1 MGTGWAAGGAP
12 GVRRRL
18 GEVLVAGKVLTDA
31 QLNEALR
38 VQREDKGR
46 RRRLGEVIT
55 ALGLADEVAIARALS
70 DQLGLPF
77 LDLGNL
83 PIPDETLAV
92 LPRNVAVRHG
102 AVPVTI
108 AHDVLTVALADP
120 TNVLALDDI
129 RLATKLASVRTAV
142 ATASDIKEAVNRYYG
157 GGASAGET
165 FGSLAD
171 VEGLEATEEREEDLE
186 QVGDVDDAP
195 VVRLVNAIMGEA
207 LHSRASDIHVEPQ
220 ERDVRVRYRIDG
232 LLREVT
238 VVPKAIQGPLISR
251 IKILSGMDI
260 SERRKPQDGR
270 GRIKLDRQEAD
281 TRVSSM
287 PTMHG
292 ETVVIRLLRKET
304 EKAKTLAEV
313 GLDERDRV
321 VVERAL
327 GEPQGL
333 ILITGPTGSGK
344 TSSLYAGLASVIRP
358 DINVVTLEDPVEYQM
373 RGVNQVQIN
382 ERVGLTFAGGLR
394 TILRQDPDIVMVGEI
409 RDPETASIA
418 MQASMTGHLVLS
430 TLHTNDAPAAVSRL
444 IDMGV
449 EPFLITSS
457 LTLVVGQRLARVPCS
472 KCSEPVEADPRTL
485 ELLGLDPDQV
495 DEAGLR
501 SGPGCGFCA
510 QTGYQGRLGL
520 FEVVRVTRKIR
531 ELVVARATEVALKE
545 EAVAGGMRSMRADG
559 LAKALAG
566 RTTLEEVLRVTPPDP
581 DLARK
586 ASNRAGAPPPA
597 QVAPGPQDPAQGAG
611 PGRRPHHRRDRRRR
625 PGRRLRGG
633 RGQPPRRGPAHGRVR
648 APRPDPGRPRPP
660 RHRPRRAAGHPPRR
674 RPRPPVPGHV
684 DHRRPPHPRPGHHLR
699 GHRLPPQ
706 APQRAAA
713 PQRGRRRPPAAPIP
727 GRPLRLNRQPLRQ
740 SAGRRCRCR
749 RRGGRRSGSTS
760 GLPGGCRR

>member
-1 MGTGWAAGGAP
+1 MGMGVAAGGP
-12 GVRRRL
+12 SGGRRRL
-18 GEVLVAGKVLTDA
+18 GEVLVAGKVLTEA

-55 ALGLADEVAIARALS
+55 ALGLADEVQIARALS

-77 LDLGNL
+77 LDLGSL

-92 LPRNVAVRHG
+92 LPRNVALRHN
-102 AVPVTI
+102 AVPVTL

-142 ATASDIKEAVNRYYG
+142 ATASDVQEAVNRYYG
-157 GGASAGET
+157 GATSGGMADT
-165 FGSLAD
+165 FGALAD
-171 VEGLEATEEREEDLE
+171 VDGLEASEEREEDLE

-195 VVRLVNAIMGEA
+195 VVRLVNAVMGEA
-207 LHSRASDIHVEPQ
+207 LRSRASDIHIEPQ
-220 ERDVRVRYRIDG
+220 EREVRVRYRIDG

-251 IKILSGMDI
+251 VKILSGMDI

-270 GRIKLDRQEAD
+270 GRIRLERLEAD

-313 GLDERDRV
+313 GLDDRDRE

-327 GEPQGL
+327 AEPQGL

-373 RGVNQVQIN
+373 SGVNQVQIN
-382 ERVGLTFAGGLR
+382 ERVGLSFASGLR

-430 TLHTNDAPAAVSRL
+430 TLHTNDAPSAVSRL

-472 KCSEPVEADPRTL
+472 RCSEPVEADPRTL

-495 DEAGLR
+495 AGAGLR

-510 QTGYQGRLGL
+510 QTGYEGRIGL
-520 FEVVRVTRKIR
+520 FEVVRVTRKLR
-531 ELVVARATEVALKE
+531 ELIVARATEAALKE
-545 EAVAGGMRSMRADG
+545 EATASGMRSMRADG

-581 DLARK
+581 DLAAK
-586 ASNRAGAPPPA
+586 AT
-597 QVAPGPQDPAQGAG
+597 
-611 PGRRPHHRRDRRRR
+611 
-625 PGRRLRGG
+625 
-633 RGQPPRRGPAHGRVR
+633 
-648 APRPDPGRPRPP
+648 
-660 RHRPRRAAGHPPRR
+660 RRAAGAPAPVQVAQAAKTPPKVLVLDDDHAIAEVTAAVLVDGYEVVAASHIDEGVRMVASERPDLVLVDLDLPGVDPTQLLDRLREAAVDVLPVLVMSATDDRHTRERAATAGATGFIPKPFSEPQLRSEVAAVLQR
-674 RPRPPVPGHV
+674 RPV
-684 DHRRPPHPRPGHHLR
+684 L
-699 GHRLPPQ
+699 
-706 APQRAAA
+706 
-713 PQRGRRRPPAAPIP
+713 
-727 GRPLRLNRQPLRQ
+727 
-740 SAGRRCRCR
+740 
-749 RRGGRRSGSTS
+749 T
-760 GLPGGCRR
+760 

>member
-12 GVRRRL
+12 AGRRRL
-18 GEVLVAGKVLTDA
+18 GEVLVAGQVLTEA
-31 QLNEALR
+31 QLEEALR

-55 ALGLADEVAIARALS
+55 ALGLADEVQIARALS

-77 LDLGNL
+77 LDLGSM

-92 LPRNVAVRHG
+92 LPRNVALRHG
-102 AVPVTI
+102 AVPVTL

-120 TNVLALDDI
+120 TNVLALDAI

-142 ATASDIKEAVNRYYG
+142 ATASDVQEAVNRYYG
-157 GGASAGET
+157 GAAAGGVGDT
-165 FGSLAD
+165 FGALQD
-171 VEGLEATEEREEDLE
+171 VEGLELTEDREEDLE

-207 LHSRASDIHVEPQ
+207 LHSRASDIHIEPQ

-238 VVPKAIQGPLISR
+238 VVPKPIQGPLISR
-251 IKILSGMDI
+251 VKILSGMDI

-270 GRIKLDRQEAD
+270 GRIRLDRLEAD

-327 GEPQGL
+327 AEPQGL

-373 RGVNQVQIN
+373 AGVNQVQIN
-382 ERVGLTFAGGLR
+382 ERVGLSFASGLR

-409 RDPETASIA
+409 RDPETAAIA

-430 TLHTNDAPAAVSRL
+430 TLHTNDAPSAVSRL

-457 LTLVVGQRLARVPCS
+457 LTLVVGQRLAR
-472 KCSEPVEADPRTL
+472 
-485 ELLGLDPDQV
+485 
-495 DEAGLR
+495 
-501 SGPGCGFCA
+501 
-510 QTGYQGRLGL
+510 
-520 FEVVRVTRKIR
+520 
-531 ELVVARATEVALKE
+531 
-545 EAVAGGMRSMRADG
+545 
-559 LAKALAG
+559 
-566 RTTLEEVLRVTPPDP
+566 
-581 DLARK
+581 
-586 ASNRAGAPPPA
+586 
-597 QVAPGPQDPAQGAG
+597 
-611 PGRRPHHRRDRRRR
+611 HRQ
-625 PGRRLRGG
+625 L
-633 RGQPPRRGPAHGRVR
+633 R
-648 APRPDPGRPRPP
+648 APRPGPGRPRPP
-660 RHRPRRAAGHPPRR
+660 RRRHRPPPGQPARVGRA
-674 RPRPPVPGHV
+674 
-684 DHRRPPHPRPGHHLR
+684 
-699 GHRLPPQ
+699 
-706 APQRAAA
+706 
-713 PQRGRRRPPAAPIP
+713 
-727 GRPLRLNRQPLRQ
+727 
-740 SAGRRCRCR
+740 
-749 RRGGRRSGSTS
+749 
-760 GLPGGCRR
+760 

>member
-1 MGTGWAAGGAP
+1 MVASLPAAAPPVNARPPPADRTGRDGSRRGENRRDGHGLARWRRARWASPARRGAG
-12 GVRRRL
+12 RRE
-18 GEVLVAGKVLTDA
+18 GLTDA
-31 QLNEALR
+31 QLNEALG

-83 PIPDETLAV
+83 PIPEETLAV
-92 LPRNVAVRHG
+92 LPRNVALRHN
-102 AVPVTI
+102 AIPVTL

-129 RLATKLASVRTAV
+129 RLATKLGSVRTAV
-142 ATASDIKEAVNRYYG
+142 ATASDLQEAVNRYYG
-157 GGASAGET
+157 GATSGGVNDSFGA
-165 FGSLAD
+165 LAD
-171 VEGLEATEEREEDLE
+171 VEGLEATEDREEDLD

-238 VVPKAIQGPLISR
+238 VVPKALQGPRISR

-270 GRIKLDRQEAD
+270 GRIKLERLEAD

-292 ETVVIRLLRKET
+292 VTVVIRLLRKET

-321 VVERAL
+321 VVEQAL

-344 TSSLYAGLASVIRP
+344 TSSLYAGLASMIRP

-418 MQASMTGHLVLS
+418 MQ
-430 TLHTNDAPAAVSRL
+430 
-444 IDMGV
+444 GV
-449 EPFLITSS
+449 DD
-457 LTLVVGQRLARVPCS
+457 R
-472 KCSEPVEADPRTL
+472 
-485 ELLGLDPDQV
+485 
-495 DEAGLR
+495 
-501 SGPGCGFCA
+501 
-510 QTGYQGRLGL
+510 
-520 FEVVRVTRKIR
+520 
-531 ELVVARATEVALKE
+531 
-545 EAVAGGMRSMRADG
+545 
-559 LAKALAG
+559 
-566 RTTLEEVLRVTPPDP
+566 
-581 DLARK
+581 
-586 ASNRAGAPPPA
+586 
-597 QVAPGPQDPAQGAG
+597 APGPVHPAHQRRPGGGQPADRHGGRAVPHHLVADPGGRPAAG
-611 PGRRPHHRRDRRRR
+611 PGALLEVLGAGRGRPQDPRAAGPRPR
-625 PGRRLRGG
+625 PGRRGRAALGPRLRVLRPDRLPGPARPTRGG
-633 RGQPPRRGPAHGRVR
+633 QGDPQAARADRGPGDRGRPQGGGRGRRHAQHAGRRPGQGPGRPDHPRGGPASHPARPRPGPPGQPPRRR
-648 APRPDPGRPRPP
+648 
-660 RHRPRRAAGHPPRR
+660 
-674 RPRPPVPGHV
+674 PVPT
-684 DHRRPPHPRPGHHLR
+684 PG
-699 GHRLPPQ
+699 
-706 APQRAAA
+706 
-713 PQRGRRRPPAAPIP
+713 P
-727 GRPLRLNRQPLRQ
+727 GQ
-740 SAGRRCRCR
+740 
-749 RRGGRRSGSTS
+749 
-760 GLPGGCRR
+760 

>member
-1 MGTGWAAGGAP
+1 MGMGWAAGGAP
-12 GVRRRL
+12 GGRRRL
-18 GEVLVAGKVLTDA
+18 GEVLVAGNVLTESK
-31 QLNEALR
+31 LEEALR

-55 ALGLADEVAIARALS
+55 ALGLADEVQIARALS

-77 LDLGNL
+77 LDLGSM

-92 LPRNVAVRHG
+92 LPRYVALRHG

-142 ATASDIKEAVNRYYG
+142 ATASDVQEAVNRYYG
-157 GGASAGET
+157 DGASGGNDT
-165 FGSLAD
+165 FGSLQD
-171 VEGLEATEEREEDLE
+171 VEGLEAVEDREEELE

-207 LHSRASDIHVEPQ
+207 LHSRASDIHIEPQ
-220 ERDVRVRYRIDG
+220 ERDVRVRFRIDG

-238 VVPKAIQGPLISR
+238 VVPKPIQGPLISR
-251 IKILSGMDI
+251 VKILSGMDI

-270 GRIKLDRQEAD
+270 GRIRLDRLEAD

-304 EKAKTLAEV
+304 EKAKTLAEI
-313 GLDERDRV
+313 GLDERDRTV
-321 VVERAL
+321 VDRAL
-327 GEPQGL
+327 AEPQGL

-373 RGVNQVQIN
+373 AGVNQVQIN
-382 ERVGLTFAGGLR
+382 ERVGLSFASGLR

-472 KCSEPVEADPRTL
+472 RCSEPAEADPKTI
-485 ELLGLDPDQV
+485 ELLGLEPDAV
-495 DEAGLR
+495 DGAGLR
-501 SGPGCGFCA
+501 SAPGCGFCA
-510 QTGYQGRLGL
+510 QTGYQGRVGL
-520 FEVVRVTRKIR
+520 FEVVRVTRKMR
-531 ELVVARATEVALKE
+531 ELIVDRATEVALRE
-545 EAVAGGMRSMRADG
+545 EAVVSGMRSMRADG
-559 LAKALAG
+559 LIKALDG
-566 RTTLEEVLRVTPPDP
+566 RTTLEEVLRVTPPD
-581 DLARK
+581 
-586 ASNRAGAPPPA
+586 
-597 QVAPGPQDPAQGAG
+597 G
-611 PGRRPHHRRDRRRR
+611 PGHPTPRRPHRSRR
-625 PGRRLRGG
+625 PS
-633 RGQPPRRGPAHGRVR
+633 
-648 APRPDPGRPRPP
+648 RPRPRCSSSTTTARSP
-660 RHRPRRAAGHPPRR
+660 RSPPPCWSTGTRSSGPARSTRACA
-674 RPRPPVPGHV
+674 
-684 DHRRPPHPRPGHHLR
+684 
-699 GHRLPPQ
+699 
-706 APQRAAA
+706 
-713 PQRGRRRPPAAPIP
+713 
-727 GRPLRLNRQPLRQ
+727 
-740 SAGRRCRCR
+740 
-749 RRGGRRSGSTS
+749 
-760 GLPGGCRR
+760 

>member
-1 MGTGWAAGGAP
+1 MGTGWAAGGTP
-12 GVRRRL
+12 GGRRRL
-18 GEVLVAGKVLTDA
+18 GEVLVAGRVLTET
-31 QLNEALR
+31 QLDEALR

-46 RRRLGEVIT
+46 RRRLGEVIV
-55 ALGLADEVAIARALS
+55 ALGLADEVQIARALS

-77 LDLGNL
+77 LDLGSL

-92 LPRNVAVRHG
+92 LPRNVALRHN
-102 AVPVTI
+102 AIPVTL

-129 RLATKLASVRTAV
+129 RLATKLGSVRTAV
-142 ATASDIKEAVNRYYG
+142 ATASDLQEAVNRYYG
-157 GGASAGET
+157 GATSGGVNDT
-165 FGSLAD
+165 FGALAD
-171 VEGLEATEEREEDLE
+171 VEGLEATEDREEDLD

-207 LHSRASDIHVEPQ
+207 LHSRASDIHIEPQ

-238 VVPKAIQGPLISR
+238 VVPKPIQGPLISR
-251 IKILSGMDI
+251 VKILSGMDI

-270 GRIKLDRQEAD
+270 GRIRLDRLEAD

-327 GEPQGL
+327 AEPQGL

-373 RGVNQVQIN
+373 AGVNQVQIN
-382 ERVGLTFAGGLR
+382 ERVGLTFANGLR

-409 RDPETASIA
+409 RDPETAQIA

-430 TLHTNDAPAAVSRL
+430 TLHTNDAPSAVSRL

-472 KCSEPVEADPRTL
+472 KCSEPVQADPKTL
-485 ELLGLDPDQV
+485 ELLGLDPDQI
-495 DEAGLR
+495 DASGLR

-510 QTGYQGRLGL
+510 QTGYQGRVGL
-520 FEVVRVTRKIR
+520 FEVVRVTRRVR
-531 ELVVARATEVALKE
+531 ELIVARATEVAIKE
-545 EAVAGGMRSMRADG
+545 EAVAGGMRSMRFDG
-559 LAKALAG
+559 LTKALAG

-581 DLARK
+581 DLARR
-586 ASNRAGAPPPA
+586 ATRRAGGQAPSQVPPA
-597 QVAPGPQDPAQGAG
+597 VKTPPKVLVLDDDHAIAEVAAAVLVDGYEVVAASHLDEGLRMVEAERPDLVLVDLDLPGAEPAQLLA
-611 PGRRPHHRRDRRRR
+611 R
-625 PGRRLRGG
+625 
-633 RGQPPRRGPAHGRVR
+633 
-648 APRPDPGRPRPP
+648 
-660 RHRPRRAAGHPPRR
+660 
-674 RPRPPVPGHV
+674 
-684 DHRRPPHPRPGHHLR
+684 
-699 GHRLPPQ
+699 
-706 APQRAAA
+706 
-713 PQRGRRRPPAAPIP
+713 
-727 GRPLRLNRQPLRQ
+727 LRQ
-740 SAGRRCRCR
+740 S
-749 RRGGRRSGSTS
+749 SVD
-760 GLPGGCRR
+760 GLPVLVMSATDDHPTRDRASAAGATGFIPKPFSEPELRAEVAAILQRRPALVDHPA

>member
-1 MGTGWAAGGAP
+1 MDPRVGAP
-12 GVRRRL
+12 GGRRRL
-18 GEVLVAGKVLTDA
+18 GEVLVAGNVLSEA
-31 QLNEALR
+31 QLDEALR
-38 VQREDKGR
+38 TQREDKGR

-55 ALGLADEVAIARALS
+55 ALGFADEVQIARALS

-77 LDLGNL
+77 LDLGSM
-83 PIPDETLAV
+83 PIADETLAI
-92 LPRNVAVRHG
+92 LPRNVALRHG
-102 AVPVTI
+102 AVPVTL

-142 ATASDIKEAVNRYYG
+142 ATASDVQEAVNRYYG
-157 GGASAGET
+157 GTAAGGGDT
-165 FGSLAD
+165 FGALAD
-171 VEGLEATEEREEDLE
+171 VEGLEAGEEREEELE

-207 LHSRASDIHVEPQ
+207 LHSRASDIHIEPQ

-238 VVPKAIQGPLISR
+238 VVPKPIQGPLISR

-270 GRIKLDRQEAD
+270 GRIKLDRLEAD

-287 PTMHG
+287 PTMNG
-292 ETVVIRLLRKET
+292 ETIVIRLLRKET

-313 GLDERDRV
+313 GLDERDRQ

-327 GEPQGL
+327 AEPQGL
-333 ILITGPTGSGK
+333 ILITGPTGSSK

-382 ERVGLTFAGGLR
+382 ERVGLTFASGLR

-485 ELLGLDPDQV
+485 ELLGLDPGQID
-495 DEAGLR
+495 ASGLR
-501 SGPGCGFCA
+501 KGPGCAFCA
-510 QTGYQGRLGL
+510 QTGYQGRIGL
-520 FEVVRVTRKIR
+520 FEVVRVTRKLQ
-531 ELVVARATEVALKE
+531 ELIVARATEVALKE

-566 RTTLEEVLRVTPPDP
+566 GTTLEEVLRVTPPDP
-581 DLARK
+581 DLARR
-586 ASNRAGAPPPA
+586 ASRASRAATAGAAPADAAPAQA
-597 QVAPGPQDPAQGAG
+597 QVAQPPKTPPKVLVLDDDHAIAEVAAAVLVDGYEVVAAGQVDEGLRMVASEHPDLVLVDLDLPGTDPVQLLA
-611 PGRRPHHRRDRRRR
+611 
-625 PGRRLRGG
+625 RLREAAT
-633 RGQPPRRGPAHGRVR
+633 RELPVLVMSAS
-648 APRPDPGRPRPP
+648 DD
-660 RHRPRRAAGHPPRR
+660 RHTR
-674 RPRPPVPGHV
+674 
-684 DHRRPPHPRPGHHLR
+684 D
-699 GHRLPPQ
+699 
-706 APQRAAA
+706 RAAA
-713 PQRGRRRPPAAPIP
+713 AGATGFIPKPFGEAQLRGEVAAVLQRRPALVDHPA
-727 GRPLRLNRQPLRQ
+727 
-740 SAGRRCRCR
+740 
-749 RRGGRRSGSTS
+749 
-760 GLPGGCRR
+760 